1 MTVPIVVVGELT
13 PLEWAYV
20 ERSEKYVLLS
30 GPDLR
35 ETLLGATEPVNL
47 IVTGAY
53 ASVVALL
60 DTEPALIRSKVARL
74 FLLGGRAE
82 GFLPIDPR
90 LKERFPAPFETP
102 PNPDFGHLLTC
113 GEGVIWLP
121 GDICVWRHWDEAAQE
136 ACLLS
141 VLPALC
147 LATYP
152 DPTLWL
158 RLFRAVPTRVSVEE
172 GGAVTALLSSPP
184 NPNCYT
190 IVALDGAALSRLFVS
205 P

>member
-1 MTVPIVVVGELT
+1 MTVPMVVVGELA
-13 PLEWAYV
+13 PLEWAYLA
-20 ERSEKYVLLS
+20 RSEKHRLLS
-30 GPDLR
+30 GPSLR
-35 ETLLGATEPVNL
+35 ETLLDAPEPVNL

-53 ASVVALL
+53 DSVVALL

-102 PNPDFGHLLTC
+102 PNPYFCRLLTC

-121 GDICVWRHWDEAAQE
+121 GDICVWRHWDEAVQE
-136 ACLLS
+136 ASLLS

-158 RLFRAVPTRVSVEE
+158 RLFRAVPTRASVDES
-172 GGAVTALLSSPP
+172 GALTELLSSPP

-190 IVALDGAALSRLFVS
+190 IVALDGIALSRFLVS
-205 P
+205 

>member
-1 MTVPIVVVGELT
+1 MAVPVVVVGELT
-13 PLEWAYV
+13 PLEWDYL
-20 ERSEKYVLLS
+20 ERSEKHTLLS
-30 GPDLR
+30 GPDLQ
-35 ETLLGATEPVNL
+35 ETLLHAPEPVNL
-47 IVTGAY
+47 LVTGAY
-53 ASVVALL
+53 DTVVLLL

-90 LKERFPAPFETP
+90 LKERFPALFETA
-102 PNPDFGHLLTC
+102 PNPDFGRLLTC

-136 ACLLS
+136 ACLLT

-172 GGAVTALLSSPP
+172 GGAVTELLSSPP
-184 NPNCYT
+184 NPNSYT
-190 IVALDGAALSRLFVS
+190 IVALDGTALSRFLVS